1 MACNE
6 TITTHV
12 NGHLHAFLQDN
23 VVMDIH
29 TFDETSHTTSIV
41 EDVKS
46 AFGHDDVV
54 CLCNYGS
61 IPVKYSTWD
70 GVQFTH
76 PTTKWLFDNGHSNF
90 DPDAPKPIAEETP
103 TVAAETTVPTA

>member
-6 TITTHV
+6 TIDTHV
-12 NGHLHAFLQDN
+12 EGHQHAFIKDGVLQDIY
-23 VVMDIH
+23 V
-29 TFDETSHTTSIV
+29 FDESAHADPII
-41 EDVKS
+41 EDVKLS
-46 AFGHDDVV
+46 FGHDDVV

-76 PTTKWLFDNGHSNF
+76 PTAKWMFDNGHSNF

-103 TVAAETTVPTA
+103 TIAAETTVPTA